1 MSELIKGGELF
12 DKILDLG
19 GFGEVEAAKVF
30 KELIKVMNYT
40 HSQKIMHRDLKPENI
55 LLDINDKTQEVS
67 IKVILIKF

>member
-30 KELIKVMNYT
+30 KELMRVMNYT
-40 HSQKIMHRDLKPENI
+40 HDQGIMHRDLKPENI
-55 LLDINDKTQEVS
+55 LLDI
-67 IKVILIKF
+67 